1 VPDWLPPI
9 RIFNYQTGP
18 KIAQVFKTQGNE
30 SLKFFILLL
39 SPLRR
44 LLVLVLLGGLSLQ
57 LYFFLRVA
65 LCLLVDPS
73 STSFERSEAFRIT
86 QIPAES
92 SYFLPQI
99 KLPWLQDW
107 RPYTLISS
115 NIKRAVIVSED
126 DTFSTHVGVQ
136 WEALER
142 AWANNNKAQAYVEH
156 YNKGPH
162 KQIKIV
168 GGSTITQQLAKNL
181 FLSKERTL
189 LRKAQELII
198 TFELETILSKSRI
211 LEIYLNH
218 VEWGRGVFGVE
229 GAARHYFSRSSLQ
242 LSASEAAKLAVM
254 LPRPKY
260 FERNLGSLYLS
271 ERAQVIVSRMN
282 SAKLP

>member
-1 VPDWLPPI
+1 ML
-9 RIFNYQTGP
+9 TG
-18 KIAQVFKTQGNE
+18 F
-30 SLKFFILLL
+30 
-39 SPLRR
+39 
-44 LLVLVLLGGLSLQ
+44 SLQ

-65 LCLLVDPS
+65 LCIFIDPC
-73 STSFERSEAFRIT
+73 STSFERSELFKIT
-86 QIPAES
+86 QISLDS
-92 SYFLPQI
+92 STLYPHL
-99 KLPWLQDW
+99 KLAWLQEW
-107 RPYTLISS
+107 RSYSFISN

-126 DTFSTHVGVQ
+126 DTFSTHLGVQ

-142 AWANNNKAQAYVEH
+142 AWANNNKALASAEQ
-156 YNKGPH
+156 NTKGPAKH
-162 KQIKIV
+162 VKIV

-198 TFELETILSKSRI
+198 ALELEMFLSKPRI

-229 GAARHYFSRSSLQ
+229 GAARHYYSHPSSQ
-242 LSASEAAKLAVM
+242 LSPVESAKLAVM

-260 FERNLGSLYLS
+260 FERNLGSVYLS
-271 ERAQVIVSRMN
+271 ERTQVIASRMY